1 MPVKTHHK
9 NKTKNNIEMI
19 GKLKKIRDI
28 TTTIEKY
35 LKVDALLYQDI
46 NDLVEA
52 VTRRGEH
59 YIDKPC
65 MACLD
70 GTYIANDIDS
80 KTIDQMGK
88 QRATHRKGV

>member
-1 MPVKTHHK
+1 MQSPCFYGVDMP
-9 NKTKNNIEMI
+9 TKEELIAGRMTIDE
-19 GKLKKIRDI
+19 
-28 TTTIEKY
+28 IEKY

-70 GTYIANDIDS
+70 GNYFANDIDS
-80 KTIDQMGK
+80 NTIDQMGK
-88 QRATHRKGV
+88 QRATHRNGV

>member
-1 MPVKTHHK
+1 MP
-9 NKTKNNIEMI
+9 TKEELIAGRMTIDE
-19 GKLKKIRDI
+19 
-28 TTTIEKY
+28 IEKY

-70 GTYIANDIDS
+70 GNYIANDIDS

-88 QRATHRKGV
+88 QRATHRYGV